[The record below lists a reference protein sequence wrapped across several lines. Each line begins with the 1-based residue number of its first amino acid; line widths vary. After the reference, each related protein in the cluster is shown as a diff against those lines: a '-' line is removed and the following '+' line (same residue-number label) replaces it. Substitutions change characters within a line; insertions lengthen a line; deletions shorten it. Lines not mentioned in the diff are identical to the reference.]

1 MQTLTEE
8 RDEREE
14 GFTLIELMVVVL
26 IMGILMAIAIPTF
39 LSTTRGANNTAAKSN
54 LTNALVDAKAYYDSN
69 NQSFGSAP
77 SSTAGVFTDLAS
89 NEPSFSWTYS
99 SAVST
104 GNGVSVVADPTAVVM
119 ASQAKGTG
127 DCYYIEDIEQTETT
141 PLVAGNTAPGTYYA
155 KATGLT
161 FGAGCSAGK
170 PSSTATWSTSENTGW
185 N

>member
-1 MQTLTEE
+1 MQTVIEE

-69 NQSFGSAP
+69 NQSYGSSP
-77 SSTAGVFTDLAS
+77 SSTSGVFTDLSS
-89 NEPSFSWTYS
+89 NEPSFSWVYS
-99 SAVST
+99 GAVTT
-104 GNGVSVVADPTAVVM
+104 GNGVSVYANSTAVVM

-127 DCYYIEDIEQTETT
+127 DCYYIEDIEQAQSTALNGEK
-141 PLVAGNTAPGTYYA
+141 APGTYYA
-155 KATGLT
+155 KTTGLT
-161 FGAGCSAGK
+161 FGTGCNAAS

>member
-1 MQTLTEE
+1 MQTLTER

-54 LTNALVDAKAYYDSN
+54 LTNALIDAKAYYDSN

-77 SSTAGVFTDLAS
+77 SSTAGVFTDLTS
-89 NEPSFSWTYS
+89 NEPSFSWVYS
-99 SAVST
+99 GSVTT
-104 GNGVSVVADPTAVVM
+104 GNGISVVASPTQIVM

-127 DCYYIEDIEQTETT
+127 DCYFLVDNEQTSNAFGGSPT
-141 PLVAGNTAPGTYYA
+141 GPGTYYA
-155 KATGLT
+155 KETGLT
-161 FGAGCSAGK
+161 FGTGCSAGTA
-170 PSSTATWSTSENTGW
+170 PSGVTWSSTESQGW
-185 N
+185 A